1 MRGKD
6 PEQNAILKTKQAP
19 LDGDIPMVVLVN
31 YGTASAA
38 EITSGTLQDYDRA
51 VIVGQRTYGKGLVQ
65 SQRELPYNTMLK
77 LTTAKY
83 YIPSGRCVQ
92 AYDFKNRGA
101 DGQPSTCPIRSAKP
115 LRRANG
121 RLVKDG
127 GGITPDVSVTPDS
140 LPDMLDDLALSEEFF
155 RLCGEIPQHPSRIG
169 TCSVIQ
175 YL

>member
-1 MRGKD
+1 
-6 PEQNAILKTKQAP
+6 
-19 LDGDIPMVVLVN
+19 MVVLVN

-101 DGQPSTCPIRSAKP
+101 DGQPKHLPDSLCKP
-115 LRRANG
+115 LRRAT
-121 RLVKDG
+121 V
-127 GGITPDVSVTPDS
+127 
-140 LPDMLDDLALSEEFF
+140 AW
-155 RLCGEIPQHPSRIG
+155 
-169 TCSVIQ
+169 
-175 YL
+175 